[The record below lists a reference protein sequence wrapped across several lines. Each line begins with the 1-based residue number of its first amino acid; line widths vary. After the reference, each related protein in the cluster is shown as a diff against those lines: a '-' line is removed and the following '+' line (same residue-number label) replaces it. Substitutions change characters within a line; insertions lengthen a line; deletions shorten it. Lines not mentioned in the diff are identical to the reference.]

1 MRREHARVFTGMR
14 ESAGR
19 VYWTAFVGLLFD
31 YYDLYLF
38 VYLDRVLAAAFEMSD
53 TQRDWSQFIGLAGV
67 GFGSLFFGYLA
78 DRLGRRRML
87 IVVFAVYL
95 VGIAGL
101 ALSWSTGSLLFFRLA
116 ASMALGGEW
125 GISHT
130 YMAENLGRKRRYL
143 FSAFLQFSILGGL
156 LAWGMKEYALP
167 AVGWRGLFALSL
179 IPVAILS
186 ALRYRSLNLAGEGRR
201 NTGSFIRVLVRSRR
215 AFMTCFLLAALSIA
229 SGTVNIF
236 VAKELPQSPVFTI
249 LFWVNVVPGMLVGAY
264 VVARMGVRRALV
276 FYGVLLAGLSLFAL
290 GADWEYKQYAFA
302 LSLPLLNGIPFGLM
316 GAFFNEMFGQYRTA
330 LSGAAYNLGRILGG
344 FAPVLVT
351 ALALHREGN
360 YYLFSLALGGTVVVV
375 ALSMRI
381 SNTMKGSRLDCQF

>member
-1 MRREHARVFTGMR
+1 MR
-14 ESAGR
+14 ESASR

-38 VYLDRVLAAAFEMSD
+38 VYLDRVLATAFEMSNL
-53 TQRDWSQFIGLAGV
+53 QRDWSQFIGLAGV
-67 GFGSLFFGYLA
+67 GVGSLFFGYLA

-95 VGIAGL
+95 IGIAGL
-101 ALSWSTGSLLFFRLA
+101 SLSWNYGSLIFFRLT

-130 YMAENLGRKRRYL
+130 YMAENLGRKKRYL
-143 FSAFLQFSILGGL
+143 FSALLQFSILGGL

-167 AVGWRGLFALSL
+167 VVGWRGLFALSL

-186 ALRYRSLNLAGEGRR
+186 AIRFRALTFGRSEVQKF
-201 NTGSFIRVLVRSRR
+201 GSFIRVALRSRG
-215 AFMTCFLLAALSIA
+215 AFIACFLLAAFSIA
-229 SGTVNIF
+229 SGTVNLF
-236 VAKELPQSPVFTI
+236 VIKELPQSTLFTI
-249 LFWVNVVPGMLVGAY
+249 LFWVNVAPGMLIGAFI
-264 VVARMGVRRALV
+264 VRRIGVRKALV
-276 FYGVLLAGLSLFAL
+276 YYGVFLAGLSLFAF
-290 GADWEYKQYAFA
+290 ATDWPYRQYAFA
-302 LSLPLLNGIPFGLM
+302 LILPLLNGIPFGLM
-316 GAFFNEMFGQYRTA
+316 GAFFNEMFGEYRTA

-360 YYLFSLALGGTVVVV
+360 YYLFSLALGGAVVVV
-375 ALSMRI
+375 AFSMRTV
-381 SNTMKGSRLDCQF
+381 NTMEES

>member
-1 MRREHARVFTGMR
+1 MRRDHARVFTGMR

-19 VYWTAFVGLLFD
+19 VYWTAFIGLLFD

-38 VYLDRVLAAAFEMSD
+38 VYLDRVLAAAFEMSGA
-53 TQRDWSQFIGLAGV
+53 QRDWSQFVGLAGV
-67 GFGSLFFGYLA
+67 GFGALFFGYLA

-101 ALSWSTGSLLFFRLA
+101 ALSWNYGSLIVFRLA

-143 FSAFLQFSILGGL
+143 FSALLQFSILGGL

-179 IPVAILS
+179 VPVIILS
-186 ALRYRSLNLAGEGRR
+186 VIRFRALTRGTEERRSVGPFLRA
-201 NTGSFIRVLVRSRR
+201 IIRSRG
-215 AFMTCFLLAALSIA
+215 AFLACLLLAALSIA
-229 SGTVNIF
+229 SGTVNLF
-236 VAKELPQSPVFTI
+236 VAKELPQSPVYTI
-249 LFWVNVVPGMLVGAY
+249 LFWVNVVPGMLIGAFI
-264 VVARMGVRRALV
+264 VRRMGVRKALV
-276 FYGVLLAGLSLFAL
+276 LYGLCLAGLSGFAFSSTWA
-290 GADWEYKQYAFA
+290 GRQYAFA
-302 LSLPLLNGIPFGLM
+302 LTLPLLNGIPFGLM
-316 GAFFNEMFGQYRTA
+316 GAFFNEMFEEYRTA
-330 LSGAAYNLGRILGG
+330 LSGAAYNFGRILGG

-351 ALALHREGN
+351 SLALHQEGH
-360 YYLFSLALGGTVVVV
+360 YYLFSLALGAAVMVV
-375 ALSMRI
+375 ALCMRTV
-381 SNTMKGSRLDCQF
+381 NTMEA